1 MAIYDCFPFF
11 NELELLEMRMEILDK
26 HVDYFVIQECNKTFQ
41 GKDKPLYFLENKDR
55 YKKFQHKIIHSIF
68 IDDMGTKWNNWDRDM
83 NHRNHIS
90 DALIRCQDDD
100 IILTSDADEIPN
112 FDQNPISKI
121 YDPNQIV
128 HMMQRMYYYYL
139 NVLKEE
145 NWFGTKICAYR
156 YFKNSSF
163 DKVRNSK
170 NIGIRIAEGGWHFT
184 FIGGIE
190 NVKTKIESWSH
201 QEFNNDFIKNNIED
215 NIKNNRD
222 IFYRSDSVFRTV
234 PIDNSFPKYLID
246 NLSMYSQYI
255 RSL

>member
-1 MAIYDCFPFF
+1 
-11 NELELLEMRMEILDK
+11 
-26 HVDYFVIQECNKTFQ
+26 
-41 GKDKPLYFLENKDR
+41 
-55 YKKFQHKIIHSIF
+55 
-68 IDDMGTKWNNWDRDM
+68 
-83 NHRNHIS
+83 
-90 DALIRCQDDD
+90 
-100 IILTSDADEIPN
+100 
-112 FDQNPISKI
+112 
-121 YDPNQIV
+121 
-128 HMMQRMYYYYL
+128 MQRMYYYYL

-163 DKVRNSK
+163 DKLRNSK